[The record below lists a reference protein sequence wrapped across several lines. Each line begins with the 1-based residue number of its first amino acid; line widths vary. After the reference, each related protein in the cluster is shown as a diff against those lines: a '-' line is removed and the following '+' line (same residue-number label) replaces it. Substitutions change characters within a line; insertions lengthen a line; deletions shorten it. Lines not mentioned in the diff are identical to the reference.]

1 MIALNC
7 PVCHAPFKEIVKD
20 RVLID
25 VCTEC
30 RGIWLDRGELDK
42 LLDIARADGEN
53 DIQNG
58 DHSNRRKSRF
68 ESWLE
73 PL

>member
-1 MIALNC
+1 MTAIDC
-7 PVCHAPFKEIVKD
+7 PVCHAPFKEVVNEG
-20 RVLID
+20 VLID

-30 RGIWLDRGELDK
+30 RGIWLDRGELEK
-42 LLDIARADGEN
+42 LMDIARADGEAEVGQ
-53 DIQNG
+53 D
-58 DHSNRRKSRF
+58 NRSERKKSRF